1 MSDEILINCMP
12 QETRVAIVE
21 NGVLQEVHI
30 ERDNERGLVGVI
42 FKGIVARVLP
52 GMQAAFIE
60 LGLEK
65 TGFLHVSDVVPLV
78 DKDDNSEG
86 SNEAVAPVPLP
97 DIQSLLHEGQKILVQ
112 VVKDPMGTKGAR
124 LTTHLSI
131 ASRCLVYMPDLNR
144 IGVSQRIEGEE
155 QRERL
160 RSLLASQLPEEEAK
174 GYIVRTAAESVDE
187 RTLLADCAFLK
198 RMWQKL
204 SERVHTLEA
213 PRVIFRELPLAI
225 RALRDFMRPG
235 YKLRIDT
242 QEGYQKLCEFAET
255 YVPEARMQLHYYV
268 GERPIFDLY
277 DVEREIELALQRKV
291 ILKSGG
297 HLVFDQTEAMS
308 TIDVN
313 TGGFVGHRNLEETIF
328 KTNMEA
334 AVSIGHQLRLRNLG
348 GIIIIDFIDMEK
360 EEHKAQVL
368 DALEKS
374 FDKDH
379 AKITISGVSSLGLV
393 EMTRKRTRDSLR
405 NTLCQP
411 CPLCEGRG
419 SIKTIETICYEIC
432 RELFREVKAYN
443 ASSYLVLASQNVV
456 DYMLDEGSSYLAEL
470 ETQVNKPIR
479 LQGEALYTQEQF
491 DIVLV

>member
-30 ERDNERGLVGVI
+30 ERDNEQGLVGVI

-78 DKDDNSEG
+78 EKDSEEE
-86 SNEAVAPVPLP
+86 EAPPLP
-97 DIQSLLHEGQKILVQ
+97 DIQSLLYEGQKILVQ

-131 ASRCLVYMPDLNR
+131 ASRCLVYMPDLAR

-155 QRERL
+155 ERERL
-160 RSLLASQLPEEEAK
+160 RGLLAGHLPEDEAK
-174 GYIVRTAAESVDE
+174 GYIVRTAAEGMDE
-187 RTLLADCAFLK
+187 RTILADCAFLK
-198 RMWQKL
+198 HMWQKL
-204 SERVHTLEA
+204 SERVHALEA
-213 PRVIFRELPLAI
+213 PQVVFRELPLAI
-225 RALRDFMRPG
+225 RSLRDFMRPG

-242 QEGYQKLCEFAET
+242 QEGYQKLCEFSEA

-277 DVEREIELALQRKV
+277 NVEREIGLALQRKV

-297 HLVFDQTEAMS
+297 HLVFDQTEAMT

-313 TGGFVGHRNLEETIF
+313 TGGFVGHKNLEETIF

-360 EEHKAQVL
+360 EEHKQLVL
-368 DALEKS
+368 EALEKS

-432 RELFREVKAYN
+432 REIFREVKTYN
-443 ASSYLVLASQNVV
+443 ASGYLVLAAQNVV
-456 DYMLDEGSSYLAEL
+456 DYMLDEGSSHLAEL
-470 ETQVNKPIR
+470 ETQIAKPVR